1 MLPECLWPHRAG
13 FVHFV
18 LRLKKGQYLEQFGQY
33 AWTHMILL
41 VGLAFTAHKTSVML
55 SSSNLWSRV
64 VDCPARE
71 SVGVVAK
78 GTPAGQC
85 SSSNHCRQGAIVET
99 KALPQ
104 VVFIPTSFF
113 VSNIFDGLIWFL
125 LPCALVIINDIGAYL
140 VGAHARIKPSSS
152 CYGLPSALCRS
163 LLRESSNAV
172 HASSP

>member
-1 MLPECLWPHRAG
+1 MLRSSVDQAKCNWSVKLRAG

-41 VGLAFTAHKTSVML
+41 
-55 SSSNLWSRV
+55 
-64 VDCPARE
+64 
-71 SVGVVAK
+71 
-78 GTPAGQC
+78 
-85 SSSNHCRQGAIVET
+85 
-99 KALPQ
+99 

-140 VGAHARIKPSSS
+140 VGAQVLMAQPHCYQSGHHGTNSS
-152 CYGLPSALCRS
+152 
-163 LLRESSNAV
+163 
-172 HASSP
+172 